1 MSSDLQTVTV
11 KATVSAINKKTFTR
25 KRTITK
31 RWKPDISSQA
41 VLKHT
46 WMEETKLPDR
56 EILSSIACILGVN
69 ERTIQVWFQNQR
81 QRKEKTFNQTE
92 ESKINKFHFAMLCLI
107 LQNEHPRV
115 TSERIIRIVVG
126 FLKECGDK
134 YKTYLYTAVNDYI
147 STKVVKIQQKD
158 PRLSI
163 GDCEGLVIYSF
174 LWNIAHLL
182 GTA

>member
-11 KATVSAINKKTFTR
+11 KATVSAIYKKTFTR

-46 WMEETKLPDR
+46 LVEET
-56 EILSSIACILGVN
+56 EHHNIISSIACILGVT

-81 QRKEKTFNQTE
+81 QRKED
-92 ESKINKFHFAMLCLI
+92 SKINTLHFAMMCLI

-126 FLKECGDK
+126 FLKECGDT

-147 STKVVKIQQKD
+147 STKVVKVQQKN
-158 PRLSI
+158 PCLSI

-174 LWNIAHLL
+174 LWNVARLL
-182 GTA
+182 GAA